1 MLKEDWYSGIG
12 NSIQNLSQDAGE
24 IHFSPLRNCYSLSAI
39 KPFKPGEK
47 AGQPAPLGGLLP
59 KIKPHGTQQGER
71 FMPVALWLAHER
83 KSSHWALTPE
93 SLHGFRGLWNFSGLQ
108 EELEAIGGKKK
119 VQLAISLQLEKNL
132 LTWIREHHELS
143 TANPNR

>member
-1 MLKEDWYSGIG
+1 MDNFSFINRLAELKMQNIIVQRSVDRFCKVLKEDWYSGIG

-71 FMPVALWLAHER
+71 LMPALCPLI
-83 KSSHWALTPE
+83 SS
-93 SLHGFRGLWNFSGLQ
+93 
-108 EELEAIGGKKK
+108 
-119 VQLAISLQLEKNL
+119 
-132 LTWIREHHELS
+132 
-143 TANPNR
+143 